1 VLVRLL
7 TSIMPKV
14 LLPSTDQFG
23 RIFSAQVWN
32 WCSVCAVTSQRQ
44 SCPSADLFIPQ
55 EYDPHHAL
63 DSRVAGC
70 RTGRHS
76 SDRNLQCIL
85 FVLGCLLYEWVND
98 KQHLLWLY
106 VCILEGEP
114 LVYAIAFCHSYWWKE
129 RKSLRLYDCLYVVN
143 WLYDRSWLHGCFVLM
158 FSVKR
163 QIKRAWI
170 ISC

>member
-1 VLVRLL
+1 VLICLL
-7 TSIMPKV
+7 PITRV
-14 LLPSTDQFG
+14 LLPYPLTNLVAFFLLKSETGVLFAQWPRNDSHAHPPICSSHKNMIHSTLYIPMWRVVAQDDTPSG
-23 RIFSAQVWN
+23 RN
-32 WCSVCAVTSQRQ
+32 M
-44 SCPSADLFIPQ
+44 
-55 EYDPHHAL
+55 
-63 DSRVAGC
+63 
-70 RTGRHS
+70 
-76 SDRNLQCIL
+76 QCIL
-85 FVLGCLLYEWVND
+85 FVLGMND

-114 LVYAIAFCHSYWWKE
+114 LVHVIAFRHSYWWKE

>member
-63 DSRVAGC
+63 YSRVAGC

-114 LVYAIAFCHSYWWKE
+114 LVHVIAFRHSYWWKE
-129 RKSLRLYDCLYVVN
+129 RKKLTTVWLSVRGELNALAVWSLMSHAFTDALC
-143 WLYDRSWLHGCFVLM
+143 WCSVLRD
-158 FSVKR
+158 K
-163 QIKRAWI
+163 
-170 ISC
+170 